1 MREITEHEIRGAM
14 EATHGNVTHAAAR
27 LGISRVNFI
36 GHAARKGINVSVL
49 RNHLRAQMFA
59 ARPVMAAP
67 ATTQES
73 GDRLPSARSVVSDTL
88 VDLSCAA
95 MEIYRLQG
103 ELEEANRII
112 ASLTASLEAVG
123 AHLEA
128 A

>member
-1 MREITEHEIRGAM
+1 MKEFTEHEIRGAM

-27 LGISRVNFI
+27 LGTSRVNFI

-59 ARPVMAAP
+59 ARPALAAEP
-67 ATTQES
+67 VRES